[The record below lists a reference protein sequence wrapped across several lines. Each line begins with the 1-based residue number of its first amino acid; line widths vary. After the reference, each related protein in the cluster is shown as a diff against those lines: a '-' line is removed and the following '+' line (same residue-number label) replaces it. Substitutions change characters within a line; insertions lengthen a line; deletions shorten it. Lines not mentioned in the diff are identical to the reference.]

1 MNIILGLRDYLKD
14 IFHDWIYAKLI
25 RLEKIHKLYY
35 KKNNKMIAIY
45 TWKEGSLCHYIQQ
58 RKIAKKIRK
67 INKSL
72 KDL

>member
-1 MNIILGLRDYLKD
+1 MNIILGLKDYLLD
-14 IFHDWIYAKLI
+14 IFHDWVYKKLI
-25 RLEKIHKLYY
+25 KSEKVHKLYY

-45 TWKEGSLCHYIQQ
+45 AWKEGSLCHYIQQ